1 MRKECHLAYTV
12 VMQVLHMPT
21 LSDAIAAMNAGRRDE
36 ARMLLARILAQDRN
50 NVTALLW
57 MTEFATT
64 PEEVRSYLERVLS
77 IDPANVPA
85 QRGLELLD
93 KVNEEP
99 LLVATSQPSP
109 SQPVADHTAEDYEI
123 SPGGRTPQETMRLC
137 PFCQKAIL
145 ADSSFCRFC
154 GRRLAATTA
163 AKPIGDSTNNTSN
176 VDTVTGIIIVL
187 LIIGVL
193 FWTVIGFFQIRV
205 VFLGIT
211 PGYDLTGATV
221 NESRLLAFASIFCFV
236 FAAANLVVIR
246 SVMQRHRR
254 AYWWLIGLAVI
265 GGIGALI
272 LAIIG
277 SPGAIIGVPL
287 CISVA
292 YLASTIKEA
301 FNQ

>member
-1 MRKECHLAYTV
+1 
-12 VMQVLHMPT
+12 
-21 LSDAIAAMNAGRRDE
+21 
-36 ARMLLARILAQDRN
+36 
-50 NVTALLW
+50 
-57 MTEFATT
+57 
-64 PEEVRSYLERVLS
+64 
-77 IDPANVPA
+77 
-85 QRGLELLD
+85 
-93 KVNEEP
+93 
-99 LLVATSQPSP
+99 
-109 SQPVADHTAEDYEI
+109 
-123 SPGGRTPQETMRLC
+123 
-137 PFCQKAIL
+137 
-145 ADSSFCRFC
+145 
-154 GRRLAATTA
+154 
-163 AKPIGDSTNNTSN
+163 
-176 VDTVTGIIIVL
+176 
-187 LIIGVL
+187 
-193 FWTVIGFFQIRV
+193 V

-292 YLASTIKEA
+292 YLASTIREA